1 MLLTRK
7 WKLTGLRTKTMA
19 CALVVFQLI
28 CSSGGT
34 LTQGATVT
42 ADSVQISS
50 DPNYSNCVH
59 NNNLVDGKF
68 PPFGDA
74 PNRCCPH
81 TYNSS
86 TFSWLNINMGSKV
99 VVQTVL
105 IIVRE
110 DILWTADNIK
120 GADLYVGNDGM
131 PNNNTPCNALP

>member
-1 MLLTRK
+1 
-7 WKLTGLRTKTMA
+7 
-19 CALVVFQLI
+19 
-28 CSSGGT
+28 
-34 LTQGATVT
+34 
-42 ADSVQISS
+42 
-50 DPNYSNCVH
+50 VH